1 MRRWPLS
8 CRTAA
13 SCPHDPKRRAAMAQ
27 EPAVSRQPTHT
38 VYTIVETGG
47 EKSRWLECGVAFTN
61 RDGSLNLLLNA
72 LPVNGRLQVRTSN
85 GRGER
90 DAEG

>member
-1 MRRWPLS
+1 MVQE
-8 CRTAA
+8 AA
-13 SCPHDPKRRAAMAQ
+13 AN
-27 EPAVSRQPTHT
+27 RQPTHT
-38 VYTIVETGG
+38 VYTIVDTGA

-72 LPVNGRLQVRTSN
+72 LPVNGRLQVRTAN

-90 DAEG
+90 EAED

>member
-1 MRRWPLS
+1 MS
-8 CRTAA
+8 
-13 SCPHDPKRRAAMAQ
+13 Q
-27 EPAVSRQPTHT
+27 ETSVHRQPSHT
-38 VYTIVETGG
+38 VYTIVDTGG

-72 LPVNGRLQVRTSN
+72 LPVNGRLQVRSSN

-90 DAEG
+90 EEES

>member
-1 MRRWPLS
+1 M
-8 CRTAA
+8 TQEAIAA
-13 SCPHDPKRRAAMAQ
+13 
-27 EPAVSRQPTHT
+27 SRQPTHT

-47 EKSRWLECGVAFTN
+47 EKNRWLECGIAFTN

-90 DAEG
+90 DADG